1 MLATLDEIPEVLVVL
16 NHPFWEMEPIGNA
29 ALLGMLHSFIRSYG
43 SYIHALEVNGL
54 RPWRENQRVLEMAED
69 LGMPV
74 VSGGDRHGWEP
85 NTMLNLSRAST
96 FSEFVAEVRRD
107 GVSEIVVMPSYQ
119 EPFGLRMMQVAWD
132 ILREYPSHFCGRT
145 HWTDRVF
152 FEWDGGV
159 VEPLSACFLNGEP
172 KELQLLTGAMRQ
184 LERQPAAR
192 GLEFAVCE

>member
-1 MLATLDEIPEVLVVL
+1 MPAIAWLGSVPYGAAYFHLGVHNLPPGHARNLTKRLLAFTQSPQEGQLAGLLATLDEIPEVLVVL

-85 NTMLNLSRAST
+85 NTMLNL
-96 FSEFVAEVRRD
+96 
-107 GVSEIVVMPSYQ
+107 
-119 EPFGLRMMQVAWD
+119 
-132 ILREYPSHFCGRT
+132 
-145 HWTDRVF
+145 
-152 FEWDGGV
+152 
-159 VEPLSACFLNGEP
+159 
-172 KELQLLTGAMRQ
+172 
-184 LERQPAAR
+184 
-192 GLEFAVCE
+192 